1 MNISLE
7 QHDAVSV
14 ITWNEG
20 QNRINYDSLARL
32 SEIFQQLAETAGP
45 QVVVWTGADKF
56 FSNGLDLERFGSNPD
71 ELVETIRRLDHL
83 FGQILVHPA
92 YVIAALNGH
101 AYAGGAMLSLTADY
115 RIMRSDRGYWCL
127 NEVDINMSLPPNMAD
142 VVLSRMPRHTAL
154 EAMNTA
160 RRYSAPEAM
169 SANIVE
175 RIEVG
180 EQVLPAAMEYAN
192 VMVPKNRRG
201 IASHKEY
208 VFGDLARRL
217 RSA

>member
-1 MNISLE
+1 MDISLE

-32 SEIFQQLAETAGP
+32 SEIFQQLADTEGP
-45 QVVVWTGADKF
+45 QAVVWTGADKF
-56 FSNGLDLERFGSNPD
+56 FSNGLDLERFGSNPE
-71 ELVETIRRLDHL
+71 ELVETIRRLDNL
-83 FGQILVHPA
+83 FGQILVHPS
-92 YVIAALNGH
+92 YVIAAINGH
-101 AYAGGAMLSLTADY
+101 AFAGGAMLSLTADY

-127 NEVDINMSLPPNMAD
+127 NEVDINMFLPPNMAD
-142 VVLSRMPRHTAL
+142 VVMSRMPLHSAL

-160 RRYSAPEAM
+160 RRYSAEEAVG
-169 SANIVE
+169 ANIVE
-175 RIEVG
+175 RAEPG
-180 EQVLPAAMEYAN
+180 ERVLPVAMEYAAYIAT
-192 VMVPKNRRG
+192 KNRRG

-217 RSA
+217 RNA